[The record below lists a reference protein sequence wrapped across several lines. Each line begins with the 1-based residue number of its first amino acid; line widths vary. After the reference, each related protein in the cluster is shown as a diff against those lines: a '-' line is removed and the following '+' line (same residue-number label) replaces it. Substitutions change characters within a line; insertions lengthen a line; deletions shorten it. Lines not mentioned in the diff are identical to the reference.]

1 MMYELFPTPVYV
13 SNIGRKF
20 TDQELNFCLNQTWEK
35 NQNNW
40 ISVDDSVLSRYQME
54 SILDFIRDQVFH
66 IAHNI
71 FQYDDNKVKFFIT
84 QSWLNK
90 TTKDESHH
98 PHTHSNS
105 IFSGVFYI
113 KTEQSDSI
121 KFFSKHSNQYGHT
134 DLVLPYKENFQPSPY
149 TTHDFNLKVSDG
161 DLVLFDSKLPH
172 TVDPISTEQRIS
184 LSFNT
189 FAKGEF
195 GSKYLKTYLPL

>member
-1 MMYELFPTPVYV
+1 MIYDLFPTPVYT
-13 SNIGRKF
+13 SNIGRKL
-20 TDQELNFCLNQTWEK
+20 TEKELNFCLNQTWEN
-35 NQNNW
+35 NQNNM
-40 ISVDDSVLSRYQME
+40 ISIDDNILSNYEMKD
-54 SILDFIRDQVFH
+54 ILNFIGEQVIH

-71 FQYDDNKVKFFIT
+71 FQFDDTKVQFFIT

-90 TTKDESHH
+90 TTENQSHH

-113 KTEQSDSI
+113 KAEQSDSI
-121 KFFSKHSNQYGHT
+121 KFFSKHSNQYGST
-134 DLVLPYKENFQPSPY
+134 DLILPYKQNYEVGPY
-149 TTHDFNLKVSDG
+149 TSNDFNLMVSEG

-172 TVDPISTEQRIS
+172 SVDPISTEQRIS

-195 GSKYLKTYLPL
+195 GSKFHKTYLPL